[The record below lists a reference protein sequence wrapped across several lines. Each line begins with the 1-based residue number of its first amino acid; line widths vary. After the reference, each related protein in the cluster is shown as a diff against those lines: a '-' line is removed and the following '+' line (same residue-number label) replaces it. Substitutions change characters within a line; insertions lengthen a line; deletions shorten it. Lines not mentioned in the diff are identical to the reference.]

1 MHRSSFDKMQ
11 AFVEGYLDEYRHLPL
26 VIVDVGSAAV
36 AGEAASYRSLFLA
49 PGWTYLGLDR
59 EEAPNVDIVPEDP
72 YHWSELADGSLDV
85 VVSGQA
91 LEHIDQPWRTIGEI
105 ARVLRPGGLAMLIAP
120 SAGPVHRFPLDCWR
134 FYPDGMAAL
143 AHQAGLDVI
152 ETHWDTSFAYPENA
166 FWGEACAILQK
177 PCLQGECRMIG
188 WMSDRQVIRTR
199 VLQRL
204 RELHPLIVKWRLLR
218 QTLQRARIILR
229 CPLERLNRLELP

>member
-11 AFVEGYLDEYRHLPL
+11 AFREGYLDGHRHLPL
-26 VIVDVGSAAV
+26 VVLDVGSAAV
-36 AGEAASYRSLFLA
+36 AGEAASYRSLFQT

-59 EEAPNVDIVPEDP
+59 EAAPNVDIVPEDP
-72 YHWSELADGSLDV
+72 YHWSALADGSVDV

-91 LEHIDQPWRTIGEI
+91 LEHIDQPWRTMGEI
-105 ARVLRPGGLAMLIAP
+105 ARVLRFGGLAMVIAP

-143 AHQAGLDVI
+143 ARQAGLDVI
-152 ETHWDTSFAYPENA
+152 ETHWDTSYAYPENA

-177 PCLQGECRMIG
+177 PCPQGERGVIG
-188 WMSDRQVIRTR
+188 TLSDRQVIQAR
-199 VLQRL
+199 VLQQL
-204 RELHPLIVKWRLLR
+204 RALHPWTVRRRLLGE
-218 QTLQRARIILR
+218 TLLRARIILR